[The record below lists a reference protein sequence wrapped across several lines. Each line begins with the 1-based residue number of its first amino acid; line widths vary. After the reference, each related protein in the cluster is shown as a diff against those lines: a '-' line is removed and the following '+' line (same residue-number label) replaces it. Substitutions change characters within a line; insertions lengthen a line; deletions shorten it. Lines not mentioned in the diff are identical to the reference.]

1 VTNIIKLGIDKLALA
16 CYNTCKGDKKMALN
30 QCQINKIKKK
40 VRRFNIRITP
50 KICRTARKMAEVD
63 LDEAIKWFLIAVDSD
78 NLLKY
83 FDNIKKS
90 IILVNKGQENVVVS
104 ESQFPKLPLTA
115 LDWVEISG
123 CIWSFNLK

>member
-1 VTNIIKLGIDKLALA
+1 
-16 CYNTCKGDKKMALN
+16 MALS
-30 QCQINKIKKK
+30 QYQINKINKK
-40 VRRFNIRITP
+40 VRHSNILITP

-63 LDEAIKWFLIAVDSD
+63 LDEAIKWFLITVEYD

-115 LDWVEISG
+115 LDWFEFSG
-123 CIWSFNLK
+123 CIWAFNLN